1 VAAIGGRAQQVV
13 CGRLF
18 AAAYEWLLRGSER
31 AGLADRRR
39 DLLTRARGATVE
51 IGAGTGLNIAYYP
64 DTVTELVLT
73 EPSPYMARRLR
84 TRAAQRERA
93 TRVVDAV
100 GEKLPFPDASMDT
113 VVATLVLCTVVDLA
127 KTLSEIARI
136 LRPDGQLLFLEHVR
150 SGDPRLAA
158 QQDRWQRLWLLF
170 GHGCHCNRDTARAIA
185 AGHFTIERIT
195 YGQMPK
201 APRIVRPLIAGV
213 AHPRAGAGTGWSA
226 TSDVDHRAF

>member
-150 SGDPRLAA
+150 SGDPRLC
-158 QQDRWQRLWLLF
+158 R
-170 GHGCHCNRDTARAIA
+170 A
-185 AGHFTIERIT
+185 AGSLATT
-195 YGQMPK
+195 V
-201 APRIVRPLIAGV
+201 ATVRPRLPLQSG
-213 AHPRAGAGTGWSA
+213 HRTCHRRRALHHRTHHLRADAQGAEDRSA
-226 TSDVDHRAF
+226 AYRWGRPSPSRSRNWLVSHE